1 MVVKCV
7 KDNYNAR
14 FCTPRYQCCRE
25 MYLISRL
32 DINFDS
38 QWSVKCRSGEPV
50 HDVCLKSVSRTI
62 TMQAFIPTAT
72 TVAEKCTLFLDSTQK
87 FDKVS
92 GA

>member
-14 FCTPRYQCCRE
+14 FRTPSYQCCRE

-32 DINFDS
+32 NINFDS

-50 HDVCLKSVSRTI
+50 HDVCLKSVSRTM

>member
-1 MVVKCV
+1 M
-7 KDNYNAR
+7 
-14 FCTPRYQCCRE
+14 
-25 MYLISRL
+25 
-32 DINFDS
+32 
-38 QWSVKCRSGEPV
+38 SGEPV

-72 TVAEKCTLFLDSTQK
+72 TVAEKCTLFLDMTQK